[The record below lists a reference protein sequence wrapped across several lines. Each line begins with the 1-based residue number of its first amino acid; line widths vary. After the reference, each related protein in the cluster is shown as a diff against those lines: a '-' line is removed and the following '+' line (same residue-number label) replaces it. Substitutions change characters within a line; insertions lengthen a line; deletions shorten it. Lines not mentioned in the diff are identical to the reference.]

1 MVAAVKDLPP
11 EVWQGIEYRQWSM
24 RSLEG
29 VERMRSLGAKSLPA
43 LAIAGRLVF
52 ECNIPSQEE
61 LIRAIRAAG

>member
-1 MVAAVKDLPP
+1 MVAAVNPLPP
-11 EVWQGIEYRQWSM
+11 EIWQGIEYRQWSL

-29 VERMRSLGAKSLPA
+29 VERLRSLGAKSLPA

>member
-1 MVAAVKDLPP
+1 
-11 EVWQGIEYRQWSM
+11 M